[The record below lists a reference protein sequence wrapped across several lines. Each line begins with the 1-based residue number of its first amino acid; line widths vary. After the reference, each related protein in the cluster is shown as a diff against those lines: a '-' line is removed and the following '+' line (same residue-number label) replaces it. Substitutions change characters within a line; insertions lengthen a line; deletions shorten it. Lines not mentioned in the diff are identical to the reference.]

1 MGQESRA
8 ENMDRPGEN
17 LTQGKRESGGGRE
30 GTEFLGS
37 KFPEAWDSS
46 TVSDSVSSS
55 GREAL
60 FPWEP
65 CHGAVT
71 SIPKLAS
78 RQRWSEEQKGLG
90 KPLAA
95 QRISSERRER
105 RPRSLRVPS

>member
-1 MGQESRA
+1 MGK
-8 ENMDRPGEN
+8 
-17 LTQGKRESGGGRE
+17 GKRGRGE
-30 GTEFLGS
+30 EKRGRKFLGS
-37 KFPEAWDSS
+37 KFPEAWGIS
-46 TVSDSVSSS
+46 TVSDPVSSS

-60 FPWEP
+60 FLWEP
-65 CHGAVT
+65 HHGAVT

>member
-1 MGQESRA
+1 M
-8 ENMDRPGEN
+8 
-17 LTQGKRESGGGRE
+17 GKREQGGGGEGRE
-30 GTEFLGS
+30 RKFLGS
-37 KFPEAWDSS
+37 KFPEAWDIS
-46 TVSDSVSSS
+46 TVSDPVSSS

-65 CHGAVT
+65 YHGAVT

-78 RQRWSEEQKGLG
+78 RQRWSEEQNGLG